1 MKISVNA
8 HAKIN
13 LFLDIVSLRE
23 DKYHNILSVMQSVGL
38 HDVITVDYDSS
49 HEKKEIKIVC
59 DNEKIPC
66 DEQNLAYKA
75 ADLLLECGHVTITI
89 EKNIPSEA
97 GLAGGSADAAATL
110 IALNQILGNKYT
122 LDELKAIGKR
132 LGADIPF
139 CIEGG
144 CRIVEGIGDKMTK
157 CSPMPMLPLVIA
169 RMGEGMSTP
178 SAYRKLDEKFNNF
191 NGYSPKREKLDILV
205 GANEQTDTHSYCKGL
220 FNIFED
226 VVEAERPAITEIKTV
241 LKNHGSIGTLMTGSG
256 TAVFGVFENEA
267 NANQANENLKN
278 IGATSFICYPQ
289 DNQ

>member
-23 DKYHNILSVMQSVGL
+23 DKYHNILSIMQSVGL
-38 HDVITVDYDSS
+38 HDAITVDYDAS
-49 HEKKEIKIVC
+49 HKEKEIKIVC

-66 DEQNLAYKA
+66 DERNLAYKA

-110 IALNQILGNKYT
+110 VAINQILGNKYSF
-122 LDELKAIGKR
+122 DELKALGKH

-144 CRIVEGIGDKMTK
+144 CCIVEGIGDKMTK
-157 CSPMPMLPLVIA
+157 CPPMPKLPLVIA

-178 SAYRKLDEKFNNF
+178 LAYRKLDEKFNNF
-191 NGYSPKREKLDILV
+191 NDYSPKREKIDILV
-205 GANEQTDTHSYCKGL
+205 SAESAADIQDYCKGF

-226 VVEAERPAITEIKTV
+226 VVEAERPAITEIKAI
-241 LKNHGSIGTLMTGSG
+241 LKNHGAIGTLMSGSG
-256 TAVFGVFENEA
+256 TAVFGAFENESSA
-267 NANQANENLKN
+267 YQANEELKKT
-278 IGATSFICYPQ
+278 GATSFICYPQ
-289 DNQ
+289 GN

>member
-1 MKISVNA
+1 MKISLNA
-8 HAKIN
+8 YAKIN

-23 DKYHNILSVMQSVGL
+23 DKYHNILSIMQSVGL

-49 HEKKEIKIVC
+49 HEKKEIKIIC

-66 DEQNLAYKA
+66 DERNLAYKA
-75 ADLLLECGHVTITI
+75 ADLLLEYGRVTITI

-110 IALNQILGNKYT
+110 VALNQLLGNKYS
-122 LDELKAIGKR
+122 LDELKAIGKK

-144 CRIVEGIGDKMTK
+144 CCIVEGIGDKMTK
-157 CSPMPMLPLVIA
+157 CSPMPKHPLVIA

-178 SAYRKLDEKFNNF
+178 YAYRKLDEKFNNF
-191 NGYSPKREKLDILV
+191 ENYIPNSKNFDILLDSTKPL
-205 GANEQTDTHSYCKGL
+205 ESYCQGL

-226 VVEAERPAITEIKTV
+226 VVESECQTITEIKEV
-241 LKNHGSIGTLMTGSG
+241 LINNGAYGSLMTGSG
-256 TAVFGVFENEA
+256 TAVFGIFDNAEKA
-267 NANQANENLKN
+267 NIAAEKLKN
-278 IGATSFICYPQ
+278 IGAFACVCYPR
-289 DNQ
+289 